1 MSCMAPRRPS
11 HDRSGVDTPKAGA
24 RPSRAVEDTA
34 TAPKASRN
42 PSAHTETD
50 SDDPRHGLGE
60 DIATWLEPVAQRL
73 AVRWPRQGRTSER
86 RRTMGCALIEELA
99 TEVGSADRLTPLAVT
114 GWCLRSRTNDGSFR
128 PATAGTARY
137 KQQIARAVF
146 EEAAALGAAVD
157 PHTAAG
163 DRIAR
168 LKPKPIRPLTD
179 PEFDRVRSLVNHA
192 PKGSRQGA
200 VVALATAGGTAT
212 DIAPLRARDINLDQA
227 TVALAGNPPRTGRL
241 NDWAKAMLQRY
252 LRDNNAAADDA
263 PLCISKRSTPE
274 REVEAV
280 SAHLRR
286 VLRAADLYGLEGVT
300 ADSIRL
306 HAARK
311 VLDSEGIVAAARFL
325 GWKSLDRTAETLNHH
340 WRRADG

>member
-1 MSCMAPRRPS
+1 M
-11 HDRSGVDTPKAGA
+11 
-24 RPSRAVEDTA
+24 RAVDDAAAASDAPGDT
-34 TAPKASRN
+34 SV
-42 PSAHTETD
+42 HTGAD
-50 SDDPRHGLGE
+50 SDDLRRGLGE
-60 DIATWLEPVAQRL
+60 DIASWLEPVAQRL

-86 RRTMGCALIEELA
+86 RWTMGCALIEELA
-99 TEVGSADRLTPLAVT
+99 SEVGSSDRLTPLAVT
-114 GWCLRSRTNDGSFR
+114 GWCLRSRANDGSFR
-128 PATAGTARY
+128 PATARTARY

-157 PHTAAG
+157 PHTAVG
-163 DRIAR
+163 DLIAR
-168 LKPKPIRPLTD
+168 PQPKPIRPLTD
-179 PEFDRVRSLVNHA
+179 SEFDRVRSLVNHA
-192 PKGSRQGA
+192 PSRSRQGA
-200 VVALATAGGTAT
+200 AVALATAGGTAT
-212 DIAPLRARDINLDQA
+212 DIAQVRGRDINLDQA

-241 NDWAKAMLQRY
+241 DEWATQVLQRY
-252 LRDNNAAADDA
+252 LRDNHAAADDA
-263 PLCISKRSTPE
+263 PLCISTRSTPE

-286 VLRAADLYGLEGVT
+286 LLRAADLYGLEGVT

-325 GWKSLDRTAETLNHH
+325 GWKSLDRTAETLGHH